1 MAEQPLGELRTRS
14 SVAISDPAVRGRLV
28 TSIPFMALEVHDQGV
43 VVRADPRRLSRVRH
57 FLTLVL
63 EPILRPI
70 PFLLGDR
77 IGCQPPHE
85 WTMSWEGIARVTHAG
100 GWRMTLET
108 AHGSARAIR
117 FRSRRGLRATLDELR
132 AHGVAVDD
140 PRRRS

>member
-14 SVAISDPAVRGRLV
+14 SVAVSDPAIRGRLV

-43 VVRADPRRLSRVRH
+43 VVRADPRRISRVRH
-57 FLTLVL
+57 FLTLVM

-77 IGCQPPHE
+77 IGRQPPHE
-85 WTMSWEGIARVTHAG
+85 WTMNWEGIARVTRAG

-108 AHGSARAIR
+108 SHGSARAIR
-117 FRSRRGLRATLDELR
+117 FRSRRGLRTTLDELR
-132 AHGVAVDD
+132 AHGVAVE
-140 PRRRS
+140 